1 MTGDTTMG
9 QGRHASPKATMLQ
22 IRRVAAAVLTTGAL
36 VSVGSGQAFAD
47 VMDGSPFSGQE
58 NLDQD
63 GEQNLDCGNSARL
76 VRVNIAETKNRE
88 KKCIDTDGRT
98 RHHTGHF
105 GGAKAVGGTTIGPQ
119 VNTAQSGKQNLN
131 CGNSADLVTINILGT
146 INQETTCVAV
156 DPGKKRGQRGHIG
169 HGGHGD
175 HAAGARALGGTS
187 IGQQVN
193 TAQTGKQNLRCGNA
207 SDTLTVNILGT
218 IRKHTTCIA
227 ADQSQKKGSASSYR
241 GPASADAGQV
251 VGPETNTG
259 QNGRQN
265 QTCGHPGTGIDLP
278 LGQIKRKTQCATQD
292 RSFTQ
297 GR

>member
-1 MTGDTTMG
+1 MG

-47 VMDGSPFSGQE
+47 VLDGSPFSGQE
-58 NLDQD
+58 NLDQV
-63 GEQNLDCGNSARL
+63 GEQNLNCGNSARL
-76 VRVNIAETKNRE
+76 VRINFAETKNRV
-88 KKCIDTDGRT
+88 KNCVDTDGRT
-98 RHHTGHF
+98 RHHTGRF
-105 GGAKAVGGTTIGPQ
+105 GGGAKAVGGTTVGPQ

-131 CGNSADLVTINILGT
+131 CGNSADLLTINILGT
-146 INQETTCVAV
+146 INQETTCLAV
-156 DPGKKRGQRGHIG
+156 DPGKKRGIRN
-169 HGGHGD
+169 GGRGD
-175 HAAGARALGGTS
+175 HAAGAKALGGTS
-187 IGQQVN
+187 LGQQVN
-193 TAQTGKQNLRCGNA
+193 TAQSGKQNLRCGNA
-207 SDTLTVNILGT
+207 SDTATINVLGT

-227 ADQSQKKGSASSYR
+227 ADKSQKKGSANTYR
-241 GPASADAGQV
+241 GAASADAGQV